1 MAYFAFHKNISS
13 AVFIYL
19 FIYFLLMSAC
29 VPETCWEFFVVK
41 INFKFKFYF
50 EKKMPWSF
58 FFRFFSFSYFMLR
71 VSLPNST
78 SSRSCL
84 NPRSASFQ
92 IHLNFIIVS

>member
-19 FIYFLLMSAC
+19 FIYFLLMNAR

-58 FFRFFSFSYFMLR
+58 FFVFFLFHILCY
-71 VSLPNST
+71 VYPCQTALP
-78 SSRSCL
+78 
-84 NPRSASFQ
+84 
-92 IHLNFIIVS
+92 VEVV

>member
-19 FIYFLLMSAC
+19 FIYFLLMNAC

-50 EKKMPWSF
+50 EKKMPWRFFFSF
-58 FFRFFSFSYFMLR
+58 FFLFHILCY
-71 VSLPNST
+71 VYPCQTALP
-78 SSRSCL
+78 
-84 NPRSASFQ
+84 
-92 IHLNFIIVS
+92 VEVV